1 MMELFNVKPLGKRE
15 RFQFKCTR
23 CGECCCKIKQSVM
36 LESLDAYRLAKL
48 LSQTDT
54 SIASVEDMLL
64 KYADPIPLT
73 DTGFPIYILKT
84 VGDDDACIFLK
95 ENVCAVY
102 VARPR
107 TCRTYPITV
116 GPAERGTDFDFDY
129 LLCREKPHHFVGGTI
144 RTKDWIQENFKRED
158 QEFLRAE
165 YESIAKIGRLI
176 DKFPKD
182 NEPQAIMAM
191 LLARYYNYSLVQSF
205 MPQFRSNMY
214 QLERQ
219 LTKLIMEGR

>member
-23 CGECCCKIKQSVM
+23 CGECCRKIKQSVM
-36 LESLDAYRLAKL
+36 LESLDAYLLAKL

-73 DTGFPIYILKT
+73 DTGFPIYVLKT

-116 GPAERGTDFDFDY
+116 GPAESGTDFDFDY
-129 LLCREKPHHFVGGTI
+129 LLCREKSHHFVGDTI
-144 RTKDWIQENFKRED
+144 RTKDWLRENFKRED

-165 YESIAKIGRLI
+165 YESIAKLGRLI
-176 DKFPKD
+176 DKVTEH
-182 NEPQAIMAM
+182 NEPRAITAT
-191 LLARYYNYSLVQSF
+191 LLARYYNYSLNQPF
-205 MPQFRSNMY
+205 MPQFRRNMSRLEL
-214 QLERQ
+214 QLAE
-219 LTKLIMEGR
+219 LATNS